1 MLIQVLQLKRGD
13 RNERDVRIL
22 AQLMLDY
29 KFFVRMASAEPYVML
44 DLAR

>member
-1 MLIQVLQLKRGD
+1 MKRGD

-29 KFFVRMASAEPYVML
+29 KFFVRMASEKSAEPYVML